1 MRGKMDSL
9 VRELDDLKQIVGQAL
24 GPNVANQI
32 ARTAQTV
39 KDIAYVEVEPEATD
53 DLIDDSNIEDATITE
68 DEAEAKTH
76 IKSGKDDVTYP
87 VKLPK
92 NWK

>member
-24 GPNVANQI
+24 GPNVALQI

-39 KDIAYVEVEPEATD
+39 KDIAYA
-53 DLIDDSNIEDATITE
+53 
-68 DEAEAKTH
+68 
-76 IKSGKDDVTYP
+76 
-87 VKLPK
+87 
-92 NWK
+92 